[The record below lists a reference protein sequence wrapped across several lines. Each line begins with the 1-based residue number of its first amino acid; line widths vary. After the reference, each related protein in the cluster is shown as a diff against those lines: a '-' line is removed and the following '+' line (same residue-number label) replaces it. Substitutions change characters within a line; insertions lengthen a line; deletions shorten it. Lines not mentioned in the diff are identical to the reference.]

1 MQIFL
6 KFVIADFIVVECDP
20 SDTIHDLKF
29 CINLLFG
36 INYSQI
42 TLILNGKEMEES
54 KQLKDYRIVSQNAM
68 LLVIFKRNILEPKE
82 DDSEKIRLRVNEL
95 RLKMHKLRVVIE
107 NYFANKF
114 RQQFLELMESI
125 EKWLNKNF
133 RPIMPYEVKIEK
145 RKELNKTEKDE
156 KQLKAC
162 KILFETK
169 KEMHMQVKKTKNKE
183 WKMIKRNVYKQKL
196 KSNHQKLYR

>member
-1 MQIFL
+1 
-6 KFVIADFIVVECDP
+6 
-20 SDTIHDLKF
+20 
-29 CINLLFG
+29 
-36 INYSQI
+36 
-42 TLILNGKEMEES
+42 
-54 KQLKDYRIVSQNAM
+54 
-68 LLVIFKRNILEPKE
+68 
-82 DDSEKIRLRVNEL
+82 
-95 RLKMHKLRVVIE
+95 
-107 NYFANKF
+107 
-114 RQQFLELMESI
+114 
-125 EKWLNKNF
+125 
-133 RPIMPYEVKIEK
+133 MPYEVKIEK